1 MTNHFDPEQGL
12 ARWTAL
18 DEEKWSRFYAC
29 KAYLAQQDIP
39 GREKLHLIKTWMAE
53 INESQRAELTLLLRQ
68 FRAAGFSLQLSKP
81 AGKRIWNLV
90 PLPPEVEAPWRE
102 RDEEPPEEA

>member
-39 GREKLHLIKTWMAE
+39 GREKLQLI
-53 INESQRAELTLLLRQ
+53 
-68 FRAAGFSLQLSKP
+68 F
-81 AGKRIWNLV
+81 
-90 PLPPEVEAPWRE
+90 
-102 RDEEPPEEA
+102 